1 MRIAICDDIPK
12 ELEKILAALDV
23 YKEAH
28 PELCFEI
35 DKYSTA
41 LDILHAVEQGK
52 GYDIAFLDICMP
64 GILGTDVAG
73 EMLAQSPDMGII
85 FLTISNEYAVAAF
98 AMNATHYLLKPF
110 SQAEFDMAMD
120 RAVKKVM
127 DCAFISLSC
136 VDGMYRI
143 RISEIVFIESQGHF
157 FFVTSMTLDSEIL
170 SYFQSYIHIKLRIA
184 VGSLCRAAILFRYC
198 GNGGKPNP
206 ISTVLCRMVAVLS
219 FPYFAVKAV
228 GGNDIQLVAVAVL
241 RGQAEIAPA
250 FRYSKAAVNGV
261 FHQIPEQ
268 GGHVKLGNRQRL
280 RQLDVPVHVYAR
292 RNSHLMIIAK

>member
-1 MRIAICDDIPK
+1 MLEQGKEGDGVRIAICDDIPK
-12 ELEKILAALDV
+12 ELEKILAALGV

-127 DCAFISLSC
+127 DCAVISLSC

-143 RISEIVFIESQGHF
+143 RISEIVFIESQGHYLMLRLSSGEVLRMRKKIF
-157 FFVTSMTLDSEIL
+157 QMFEEIKKYSEFI
-170 SYFQSYIHIKLRIA
+170 QIGASYIA
-184 VGSLCRAAILFRYC
+184 
-198 GNGGKPNP
+198 N
-206 ISTVLCRMVAVLS
+206 LS
-219 FPYFAVKAV
+219 FVRKISVDTMKMYNGTNIPIPRRSSGKVQKAYM
-228 GGNDIQLVAVAVL
+228 D
-241 RGQAEIAPA
+241 
-250 FRYSKAAVNGV
+250 FC
-261 FHQIPEQ
+261 
-268 GGHVKLGNRQRL
+268 
-280 RQLDVPVHVYAR
+280 
-292 RNSHLMIIAK
+292 RNEAMK